1 MFGEQIETLVSTG
14 RMAGTLDPRHSG
26 ASTAVSGSAS
36 YAPEVKPEQF
46 IRLAQPSAK
55 DGIDYAET
63 IVHFAA
69 RAVVTRLTLRWR
81 VHPL

>member
-1 MFGEQIETLVSTG
+1 
-14 RMAGTLDPRHSG
+14 
-26 ASTAVSGSAS
+26 VSGSAS